1 MRKLVSP
8 SLRKLLTEQGTV
20 PMLATRLFAMERH
33 RTRRAALF
41 AGTFLSAVVL
51 GLVMQAHAEP
61 TEFCDKVSEDCEP
74 ALRGGVLDNSVVGT
88 EFVGENT
95 EQGYDAPVSLPLWI
109 TVDGVPL
116 EIEGLETAPQTSED
130 RQRIEDLRLEAVD
143 IQVRFDGL
151 DVEPT
156 LNVSTRPAERLV
168 APESDVE
175 FFGSWNFPAW
185 LAEREVR
192 TIDEP
197 GDLDAAFPL

>member
-51 GLVMQAHAEP
+51 GPVMQAHAEP

-95 EQGYDAPVSLPLWI
+95 RKTGSALRIFGSKRLIFRSALMVLMLSRRSMSRRGPLSGW
-109 TVDGVPL
+109 
-116 EIEGLETAPQTSED
+116 
-130 RQRIEDLRLEAVD
+130 LRLRAMSSSLAAGTILHGSLSEKCGSLMSMA
-143 IQVRFDGL
+143 ILLLRSRCQGM
-151 DVEPT
+151 
-156 LNVSTRPAERLV
+156 ARLSG
-168 APESDVE
+168 AR
-175 FFGSWNFPAW
+175 
-185 LAEREVR
+185 LR
-192 TIDEP
+192 
-197 GDLDAAFPL
+197 